1 MWQVYKT
8 RENFYL
14 GMELVRDGSLQDLL
28 QERKDSNRSFTDKE
42 VSTLIRSML
51 SALAHMHE

>member
-1 MWQVYKT
+1 
-8 RENFYL
+8 
-14 GMELVRDGSLQDLL
+14 MELVRDGSLQDLL
-28 QERKDSNRSFTDKE
+28 DERKDSHQKFSDKE